1 MKIFDLKSLL
11 LCGVMGLFT
20 CCNTQ
25 VRGVAENKVTWDSL
39 VVKRTYHMM
48 NVDTN
53 PACSLHVKFIYP
65 TDFPD
70 INVLNATKKQ
80 FILDYFGSKYADLS
94 PELAAA
100 KYAED
105 FVLTFKEDEKD
116 FAKEKDTESR
126 PSEIEDSW
134 YDMNET
140 ASNHILYN
148 RNNLLSFMIL
158 KESYNGGAHSA
169 HSYTNRVIDLSTGL
183 RITEKELFRE
193 DYQDDLAKIIVECI
207 ALANNVGD
215 ALELENIGF
224 FNIKE
229 IYPNKNFYVDEM
241 GITYIFNEYEIAA
254 YALGAVTVRIPYEKI
269 RHLLLPSAP
278 IASLAF

>member
-1 MKIFDLKSLL
+1 
-11 LCGVMGLFT
+11 
-20 CCNTQ
+20 
-25 VRGVAENKVTWDSL
+25 
-39 VVKRTYHMM
+39 
-48 NVDTN
+48 
-53 PACSLHVKFIYP
+53 
-65 TDFPD
+65 
-70 INVLNATKKQ
+70 
-80 FILDYFGSKYADLS
+80 
-94 PELAAA
+94 
-100 KYAED
+100 
-105 FVLTFKEDEKD
+105 
-116 FAKEKDTESR
+116 
-126 PSEIEDSW
+126 
-134 YDMNET
+134 
-140 ASNHILYN
+140 
-148 RNNLLSFMIL
+148 MIL